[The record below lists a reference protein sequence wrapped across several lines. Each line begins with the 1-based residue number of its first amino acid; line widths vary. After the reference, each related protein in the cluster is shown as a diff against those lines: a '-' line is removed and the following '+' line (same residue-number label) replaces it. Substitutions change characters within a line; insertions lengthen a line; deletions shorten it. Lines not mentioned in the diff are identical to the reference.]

1 MRRTKNGFPGE
12 ISTSALISLFLIQL
26 PPKGMRQ
33 SILKEDLTQV
43 DERYKK
49 SIEKLTICLMIS
61 Q

>member
-12 ISTSALISLFLIQL
+12 ISTSAHISLF
-26 PPKGMRQ
+26 
-33 SILKEDLTQV
+33 SYLKEDLTQV